1 MASKEVDA
9 AVFTSIHN
17 IAYFSNY
24 VYCSMGRPYAL
35 LVTPDSSTTVSS
47 LVDGGQP
54 WRRSHGDN
62 IIYTDWSRDNFIA
75 SIKHVLG
82 DNLKTIGVEMD
93 HMNLQTHQY
102 STTPHYTE
110 LHRKCLQETVGRP
123 PGGRSHRPGRGHREA
138 EDDQERGGDG
148 RHQNWSRRGRRWR
161 GGLQGRPPSRTGG
174 SRKVRTWWRRSGE
187 DQQRQVQG
195 AA

>member
-1 MASKEVDA
+1 MASKEVEA

-35 LVTPDSSTTVSS
+35 LVTQDSSTTVSS

-62 IIYTDWSRDNFIA
+62 IIYTDWSRDNFMA
-75 SIKHVLG
+75 AIKHVLG
-82 DNLKTIGVEMD
+82 DNMKNIGVEKD

-102 STTPHYTE
+102 GLVYSV
-110 LHRKCLQETVGRP
+110 LHTY
-123 PGGRSHRPGRGHREA
+123 
-138 EDDQERGGDG
+138 
-148 RHQNWSRRGRRWR
+148 
-161 GGLQGRPPSRTGG
+161 
-174 SRKVRTWWRRSGE
+174 
-187 DQQRQVQG
+187 VQY
-195 AA
+195 

>member
-35 LVTPDSSTTVSS
+35 LVTQDSSTTVSS

-54 WRRSHGDN
+54 WRRSHDDN

-75 SIKHVLG
+75 TIKHVLG
-82 DNLKTIGVEMD
+82 DNLKNIGVEMD
-93 HMNLQTHQY
+93 HMNMQTHQY
-102 STTPHYTE
+102 VVS
-110 LHRKCLQETVGRP
+110 LQYRP
-123 PGGRSHRPGRGHREA
+123 TIVMEMFAG
-138 EDDQERGGDG
+138 
-148 RHQNWSRRGRRWR
+148 N
-161 GGLQGRPPSRTGG
+161 
-174 SRKVRTWWRRSGE
+174 
-187 DQQRQVQG
+187 
-195 AA
+195 